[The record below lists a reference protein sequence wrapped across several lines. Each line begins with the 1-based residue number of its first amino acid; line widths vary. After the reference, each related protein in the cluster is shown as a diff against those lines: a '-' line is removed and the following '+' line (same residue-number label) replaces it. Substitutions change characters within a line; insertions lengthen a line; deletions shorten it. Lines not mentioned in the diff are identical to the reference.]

1 MLREPRYIST
11 SQILRKG
18 KVGDVYDFNKRIA
31 LSKNPQ
37 SMAQVGD
44 CIHQIFAGMEEKRPA
59 DRGEEQEMKGRDD
72 LGAGVTDEGAITDA
86 WNNL

>member
-1 MLREPRYIST
+1 MREPRYISP

-44 CIHQIFAGMEEKRPA
+44 CIHQILPVWRKSVLLTG
-59 DRGEEQEMKGRDD
+59 
-72 LGAGVTDEGAITDA
+72 
-86 WNNL
+86 